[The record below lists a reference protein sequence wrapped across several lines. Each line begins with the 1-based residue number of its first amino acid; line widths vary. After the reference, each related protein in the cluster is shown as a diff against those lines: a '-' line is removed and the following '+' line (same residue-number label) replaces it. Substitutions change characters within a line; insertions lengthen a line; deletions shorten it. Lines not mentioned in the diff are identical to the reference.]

1 MCGNIKKQKVIKRK
15 FLKEIIGVFYM
26 LTKEQISQIKE
37 QLFKQLE
44 NWPESQ
50 REAAKEQIN
59 SMNDEE
65 LEQFLIKN
73 KMIKTE
79 QADNEKQECIFC
91 SIIKNQIPSYKLD
104 ENDNAVAVLEI
115 NPISKGH
122 TIIIPKEHI
131 NTESLSSDIFS
142 FGEEISQKIKHIL
155 KPKKVEAN
163 TTELFGHGII
173 NILPVYK
180 DETFKS
186 SRKKAKPEELKKV
199 QDALMQE
206 IKPKKEKISDKKIK
220 GKIKIEKLEPEKLP
234 KAPVRMP

>member
-1 MCGNIKKQKVIKRK
+1 
-15 FLKEIIGVFYM
+15 M
-26 LTKEQISQIKE
+26 LTKEQIHQVKE

-50 REAAKEQIN
+50 REAAKEQIS
-59 SMNDEE
+59 SMSDEE

-73 KMIKTE
+73 KMIKSGESE
-79 QADNEKQECIFC
+79 QNENNQECIFC
-91 SIIKNQIPSYKLD
+91 SIIKNEIPNYKLD
-104 ENDNAVAVLEI
+104 EKENAIAVLEI

-122 TIIIPKEHI
+122 TLIIPKVHI
-131 NTESLSSDIFS
+131 NSEHLTSDMFS

-155 KPKKVEAN
+155 KPKKVEAKV
-163 TTELFGHGII
+163 TELFNHAII

-186 SRKKAKPEELKKV
+186 ARKKEKPEELKRI
-199 QDALMQE
+199 QEDLMQE
-206 IKPKKEKISDKKIK
+206 IKTKKEKQDKKTK
-220 GKIKIEKLEPEKLP
+220 EKIEVKKIEPEKLS